1 MENNTTESTRQ
12 LKVAREIQREM
23 AEIIRSKG
31 MAAFEG
37 ALVSVSGVK
46 ISSDLSVAKIYVSIF
61 PSAKADAVMGRLK
74 ENVRALRGELG
85 RAMGKQLRIVQ
96 IHRIDGFNCL
106 VQFALPL
113 ARVRVNTGEMLGTR
127 VGHVLA
133 DGIEC
138 FEQFGI
144 EFTEHF
150 AHDLQAQI
158 HVVLQRIRESTLFR
172 AFGARAGRHDSGVGW
187 RDLLIFCCH

>member
-1 MENNTTESTRQ
+1 MVGDELKTEQNMENNTAESTRQ

-31 MAAFEG
+31 MAAFDG

-85 RAMGKQLRIVQ
+85 RAMGKQLRIVPE
-96 IHRIDGFNCL
+96 IIFFLDSSLDYVEHID
-106 VQFALPL
+106 
-113 ARVRVNTGEMLGTR
+113 E
-127 VGHVLA
+127 
-133 DGIEC
+133 
-138 FEQFGI
+138 
-144 EFTEHF
+144 
-150 AHDLQAQI
+150 
-158 HVVLQRIRESTLFR
+158 
-172 AFGARAGRHDSGVGW
+172 
-187 RDLLIFCCH
+187 LLKK